1 MYEKGGFTMKI
12 VAIVGSLRKE
22 SYNLKIAKFVK
33 DRYKDKLE
41 IEILLPDLPIF
52 NEDIEKDPPVEVM
65 NFKEKIKNAQGVLI
79 VTPEYNHSIP
89 GGLKNALDWCSR
101 VDRVLAKKPV
111 FIIGASNG
119 NVGTARSQM
128 DIRTVLNSPGLNAYV
143 LPSNLVLIPNV
154 QDLFNENEEFIDE
167 RTIKYLD
174 KVVDNFIDWRMKMS

>member
-1 MYEKGGFTMKI
+1 MEI

-22 SYNLKIAKFVK
+22 SYNLKIAKFIK
-33 DRYKDKLE
+33 DRYKDKLN
-41 IEILLPDLPIF
+41 IEILIPDLPIF
-52 NEDIEKDPPVEVM
+52 NEDIEKDPPVEVID
-65 NFKEKIKNAQGVLI
+65 FKEKIKNAEGVLI
-79 VTPEYNHSIP
+79 VSLEYNHSIP

-101 VDRVLAKKPV
+101 GDRVLAKKPV
-111 FIIGASNG
+111 FIVGASNG

-128 DIRTVLNSPGLNAYV
+128 DLRTVLNSPGLNAFV

-154 QDLFNENEEFIDE
+154 QTLFNEKDEFVDE